1 MFDVFLSKNPTK
13 TMFHDQRRE
22 RERDGGGEESKLK
35 RRVERKWKEERDR
48 EKRGEFPL
56 SESLTSFWLVPM
68 HIHPSPSLRGFKG
81 RMDMRLKRGDV
92 KTERRSGSECR
103 EEMNIQMSRLM
114 ALKWSHS
121 TDSRVRRISNL
132 QLFSVGPTVCL
143 LLFFFKLSRSRVTT
157 FPRVIEEDEI
167 TRLFTPVRLLLVIKD
182 RKYRCCR

>member
-1 MFDVFLSKNPTK
+1 MTK
-13 TMFHDQRRE
+13 AKRE
-22 RERDGGGEESKLK
+22 RERERRRRWRKHIK
-35 RRVERKWKEERDR
+35 RKVERKRKEEGDR

-68 HIHPSPSLRGFKG
+68 HIHPSPPLRGFKG

-92 KTERRSGSECR
+92 KKERRSGSECW

-121 TDSRVRRISNL
+121 TDSRVRRNSNL
-132 QLFSVGPTVCL
+132 QLFFFSPVGLTVCL

-157 FPRVIEEDEI
+157 FLRVIDEDEI
-167 TRLFTPVRLLLVIKD
+167 TRLFTPARLLLVIKD